1 MLDDR
6 SLAAVRAMLARDVA
20 AHCVLSARLDA
31 ARSLK
36 QRLLGGRVMTSE
48 ADALGELPSATY
60 VGGTVMPCGVGPA
73 ARADAAAVGAWLAA
87 QPRACSSIVGDV
99 GNVLSLWME
108 AERGWGEPRLLR
120 DCQPLLATRTAPS
133 APPDPRVRAA
143 RPDELDLVVPAA
155 AAMFAEELEASPF
168 ERDGGAGFRARLSA
182 LIDARRVLV
191 RIDDGEVLYKAEIG
205 SVTADAT
212 QIQGVWVRPDLRGAG
227 LGTAAMS
234 ATLMYALRLAPLA
247 TLYVND
253 FNDVA
258 RRVYSRL
265 GMSRVGTF
273 ATVLF

>member
-6 SLAAVRAMLARDVA
+6 SLAAVRAMLARDIA
-20 AHCVLSARLDA
+20 AHCVLSSRVET
-31 ARSLK
+31 ARSVKL
-36 QRLLGGRVMTSE
+36 RFLGGQLMTSE
-48 ADALGELPSATY
+48 ADRVSPLSSATY
-60 VGGTVMPCGVGPA
+60 VGGTVMPCGVGPE

-87 QPRACSSIVGDV
+87 QPRSCSSIVGEA

-120 DCQPLLATRTAPS
+120 DAQPLMATAAEPLAPV
-133 APPDPRVRAA
+133 DPLVRPA

-155 AAMFAEELEASPF
+155 AAMFHEELEASPF
-168 ERDGGAGFRARLSA
+168 ERDGGIGFRARLSA
-182 LIDARRVLV
+182 LIAQQRILV
-191 RIDDGEVLYKAEIG
+191 RIEDGQVIYKAEIG
-205 SVTADAT
+205 SVSADAT

-234 ATLMYALRLAPLA
+234 TTLRYALRLAPLA

-253 FNDVA
+253 FNVAA
-258 RRVYSRL
+258 RRVYTRL
-265 GMSRVGTF
+265 GMTQVGTF